1 MLTSVDP
8 EATLLD
14 FIRSQR
20 KLKGTKLG
28 CGEGGC
34 GACTVVVQDVRA
46 GGRIEHLAINACL
59 APILSGLLSP
69 PISSLGVETDRVVCA
84 SGG

>member
-1 MLTSVDP
+1 M
-8 EATLLD
+8 E
-14 FIRSQR
+14 R
-20 KLKGTKLG
+20 G
-28 CGEGGC
+28 CE
-34 GACTVVVQDVRA
+34 ACTVVVQDVGT

-69 PISSLGVETDRVVCA
+69 PISSPGVGTDRVVCV